1 MTKALDLCD
10 IQGNVV
16 RAYGRFGFP
25 IARYLLLNVSN
36 GWGGRAWLTTMIP
49 YVTNSATWGTGPDDA
64 KRPKATLNIAINH
77 AGLLALELPLES
89 LNSFST
95 EFSMGMKKRKDI
107 TGDVGASSP
116 EHWDPVWNDDA
127 NHKAVHILLTLN
139 AITPHALEDQY
150 QWVMKKIESS
160 KGAVTLL
167 DGHRGPNGQLLP
179 YQEAHII
186 FENGLPTSKEHFG
199 YTDGIGDPYFEG
211 IQDVPARVAGRGKQ
225 MSDGT
230 WQPLATGEFLHGHL
244 DEAKEYPPAAAPIL
258 LSRNG
263 TYLVY
268 RKLHQ
273 NVASFD
279 TLLARE
285 GATYPG
291 GAELMAAKFV
301 GRWRDNGAP
310 LVNAPD
316 ATSKLQWDTD
326 FAKVSAEEKDAM
338 LSNFTYDEDMS
349 GARCPLSGHMRR
361 VNPRASLEIKA
372 GTCPGQ
378 FLRNEGAFDTPG
390 ALANRRRILRRG
402 LPYGDSSQRDTDHG
416 DHGVIMMM
424 LNADI
429 GRQYEFVQQQWV
441 NYGNDFREA
450 NDKDVILGNRSK
462 HLPNS
467 VIHQADPEGDAPP
480 RFVRNI
486 PLLVETR
493 GGDYFFVPSLTA
505 LRLIARGLIDPT

>member
-1 MTKALDLCD
+1 MTKELDLCD

-25 IARYLLLNVSN
+25 IARYLLLNISN
-36 GWGGRAWLTTMIP
+36 GDGGRRWLTALLP
-49 YVTNSATWGTGPDDA
+49 RVTTAATWGSEPSGVP
-64 KRPKATLNIAINH
+64 RPKVTLNVALTH
-77 AGLLALELPLES
+77 AGLVALDLPVES
-89 LNSFST
+89 LNSFSA
-95 EFSMGMKKRKDI
+95 EFVMGMKKRKDI
-107 TGDVGASSP
+107 IGDHGPSSP
-116 EHWDPVWNDDA
+116 EHWDPVWHNDGD
-127 NHKAVHILLTLN
+127 HKTVHVLLTLN
-139 AITPHALEDQY
+139 ALTRAALEEQY
-150 QWVMKKIESS
+150 NWVVAQMQATD
-160 KGAVTLL
+160 GAVSLL
-167 DGHRGPNGQLLP
+167 EGHRTVNGGILP

-186 FENGLPTSKEHFG
+186 FENGLPTPKEHFG

-211 IQDVPARVAGRGKQ
+211 IQDARTRVEGRGKQ

-230 WQPLATGEFLHGHL
+230 WQPLATGEFLHGHI
-244 DEAKEYPPAAAPIL
+244 DEAREYPPAAAPIL

-263 TYLVY
+263 TYMVY

-279 TLLARE
+279 ALLERE
-285 GATYPG
+285 GAAYPG

-310 LVNAPD
+310 LVNAPNAESKKLWD
-316 ATSKLQWDTD
+316 AEYAQASPERQ
-326 FAKVSAEEKDAM
+326 DAM
-338 LSNFTYDEDMS
+338 LSNFTYDDDMS
-349 GARCPLSGHMRR
+349 GAKCPMSGHIRR
-361 VNPRASLEIKA
+361 LNPRASLELKA
-372 GTCPGQ
+372 SSCPGG
-378 FLRNEGAFDTPG
+378 FERNPGAFDTPG
-390 ALANRRRILRRG
+390 ALANRRRVLRRG
-402 LPYGDSSQRDTDHG
+402 LPYGDSSQRDSDNG
-416 DHGVIMMM
+416 EHGVIMMM

-429 GRQYEFVQQQWV
+429 GRQYEFIQQQWV

-462 HLPNS
+462 HIPSS
-467 VIHQADPEGDAPP
+467 VIHQADPEGGAPP

>member
-1 MTKALDLCD
+1 MTKQLDLCD

-25 IARYLLLNVSN
+25 IARYLLLYVSD
-36 GWGGRAWLTTMIP
+36 GAGGRNWLAAILPHITH
-49 YVTNSATWGTGPDDA
+49 SGTWGKEPGGFA
-64 KRPKATLNIAINH
+64 RPTVTLNIAINH
-77 AGLLALELPLES
+77 AGLAALDLPLES
-89 LNSFST
+89 LNSFSA

-107 TGDVGASSP
+107 TGDIGANSP
-116 EHWDPVWNDDA
+116 EHWDPVWHDNA
-127 NHKAVHILLTLN
+127 NHKPVHVLLTLN
-139 AITPHALEDQY
+139 AITREALESQY
-150 QWVMKKIESS
+150 QWVTDQILATA
-160 KGAVTLL
+160 GAIVLL
-167 DGHRGPNGQLLP
+167 DGHKGPGGCDLP

-186 FENGLPTSKEHFG
+186 FEKGLPTAKEHFG

-211 IQDVPARVAGRGKQ
+211 IQDVRTRVEGRGKQ
-225 MSDGT
+225 MADGS

-244 DEAKEYPPAAAPIL
+244 DEAREYPPAAMPIL

-263 TYLVY
+263 TYMVY

-279 TLLARE
+279 GLLVRE
-285 GATYPG
+285 GSKYPG
-291 GAELMAAKFV
+291 GSELMAAKFV

-316 ATSKLQWDTD
+316 EVSKLQWDVEYK
-326 FAKVSAEEKDAM
+326 AASPEQRDAM

-349 GARCPLSGHMRR
+349 GAKCPMSGHIRR
-361 VNPRASLEIKA
+361 INPRASLEMKA
-372 GTCPGQ
+372 GTCPGE
-378 FLRNEGAFDTPG
+378 FAKNVKAFETPG

-402 LPYGDSSQRDTDHG
+402 LPYGDSCLRDSDKG

-429 GRQYEFVQQQWV
+429 GRQFEFIQQQWI

-450 NDKDVILGNRSK
+450 NDKDVILGNRSENTS
-462 HLPNS
+462 NS
-467 VIHQADPEGDAPP
+467 VIHQTDPEGDAPP

>member
-1 MTKALDLCD
+1 MTRALDLCD

-25 IARYLLLNVSN
+25 IARYLLLNISN
-36 GWGGRAWLTTMIP
+36 GSGGRCWLTSTIP
-49 YVTNSATWGTGPDDA
+49 SVTNSATWSNEPDGVP
-64 KRPKATLNIAINH
+64 RPKATLNIAINH
-77 AGLLALELPLES
+77 AGLVALELPVES

-107 TGDVGASSP
+107 TGDIGHSSP
-116 EHWDPVWNDDA
+116 EHWDPVWQNDE
-127 NHKAVHILLTLN
+127 HGKAVHVLLTLN
-139 AITPHALEDQY
+139 AVTRKSLEAQYNWVRDQ
-150 QWVMKKIESS
+150 IAATA
-160 KGAVTLL
+160 GAVTLL
-167 DGHRGPNGQLLP
+167 HGHRGPIEDLLP

-186 FENGLPTSKEHFG
+186 FENGLPTPKEHFG

-211 IQDVPARVAGRGKQ
+211 IQDARTRVEGRGKQ

-244 DEAKEYPPAAAPIL
+244 DEAREYPPAAAPIL

-279 TLLARE
+279 ALLARE
-285 GATYPG
+285 GASYPG

-316 ATSKLQWDTD
+316 AASKSQWDAD
-326 FAKVSAEEKDAM
+326 FAKATPTEQDAM
-338 LSNFTYDEDMS
+338 LSSFTYDEDMS

-361 VNPRASLEIKA
+361 VNPRGSLELKA

-378 FLRNEGAFDTPG
+378 FLRNAGAFDTPG

-402 LPYGDSSQRDTDHG
+402 LPYGDSTQRDSDKG

-450 NDKDVILGNRSK
+450 NDKDVILGNRSENM
-462 HLPNS
+462 PNS
-467 VIHQADPEGDAPP
+467 VVHQTDPEGDAPP

-486 PLLVETR
+486 PQLVETR